1 VSRFGTFRIKISD
14 RAHLVF
20 DFHQELDG
28 KLEDEAKRGTK
39 DLSIGTTKKG
49 IGPCYTAKVRA
60 LALSIRGSCDHSR

>member
-1 VSRFGTFRIKISD
+1 M
-14 RAHLVF
+14 F

-49 IGPCYTAKVRA
+49 IGPCYTAKVR
-60 LALSIRGSCDHSR
+60 CCCC